1 MEECREWQEQQ
12 QQKVIHKWHTGWAC
26 LIFQDCLL
34 HQNCSST
41 ENCLAVS
48 QISDSQ
54 MSSGASDGRKFA
66 CNVGDLGLTP
76 GLWTSPGEVHGKSHQ
91 YSSSVQFGHSVLFDS
106 LQPHGMQHAKPLC
119 STPTPRFYSNSCSLS
134 QWCHPTISS
143 SVIPFSSCLQSF
155 PASGSFQMSQFY
167 PSGGQSI
174 GVSASTSVL
183 PMNIHDW
190 FPLGWTDWISS
201 QSKRSSRVFSNT
213 TVQKHQFFG
222 VQISI

>member
-1 MEECREWQEQQ
+1 MKTIRERWKNVESD
-12 QQKVIHKWHTGWAC
+12 KNNNNKKWFTSDTGWAC

-76 GLWTSPGEVHGKSHQ
+76 GLWTSPGEVHDKSHQ

-106 LQPHGMQHAKPLC
+106 LQPNGMQHAKPLC
-119 STPTPRFYSNSCSLS
+119 PTPTPRFYSNTCSLS

-143 SVIPFSSCLQSF
+143 SVTSF
-155 PASGSFQMSQFY
+155 PFCPQNLFQHQGLFHWVVSLHKVTKALELQVQH
-167 PSGGQSI
+167 QSYQ
-174 GVSASTSVL
+174 
-183 PMNIHDW
+183 
-190 FPLGWTDWISS
+190 WIC
-201 QSKRSSRVFSNT
+201 RVDLL
-213 TVQKHQFFG
+213 
-222 VQISI
+222 

>member
-143 SVIPFSSCLQSF
+143 SVSPSPPTFNCSQHQGLYKWVSSSHQVAKVLEFHLQHQSF
-155 PASGSFQMSQFY
+155 Q
-167 PSGGQSI
+167 
-174 GVSASTSVL
+174 
-183 PMNIHDW
+183 
-190 FPLGWTDWISS
+190 WISG
-201 QSKRSSRVFSNT
+201 T
-213 TVQKHQFFG
+213 DLL
-222 VQISI
+222 